1 MKILPANIEQQIA
14 QVDRQKSLIIGIS
27 SGLVALWCAY
37 RVFWALYLSMT
48 YSFVFGSLI
57 FPVVLWGVVGVVA
70 GPPRT
75 SARARPAVAGS
86 TASPSAAAT
95 ASVFPSTPARRQVV
109 AEVAGHRLPDLVQVD
124 AEDLQSLAI
133 LGVAVL
139 IGGRGVLGFRG
150 CGTHGAASGLQ
161 GYAVPGEDG
170 DQRIAGVAEHAQDH
184 VLGSQAR
191 VAEVLRLRH
200 GEWKRHTGVRG

>member
-70 GPPRT
+70 GV
-75 SARARPAVAGS
+75 SH
-86 TASPSAAAT
+86 SPSSPTTRRPPVNPPNPDNQPLSDSRSPTRRPPAAGG
-95 ASVFPSTPARRQVV
+95 P
-109 AEVAGHRLPDLVQVD
+109 LK
-124 AEDLQSLAI
+124 LA
-133 LGVAVL
+133 
-139 IGGRGVLGFRG
+139 
-150 CGTHGAASGLQ
+150 
-161 GYAVPGEDG
+161 
-170 DQRIAGVAEHAQDH
+170 RIAPPG
-184 VLGSQAR
+184 
-191 VAEVLRLRH
+191 RLSR
-200 GEWKRHTGVRG
+200 

>member
-70 GPPRT
+70 GVSAFAFLTHYSKTPVSPPN
-75 SARARPAVAGS
+75 
-86 TASPSAAAT
+86 
-95 ASVFPSTPARRQVV
+95 
-109 AEVAGHRLPDLVQVD
+109 PDNQPL
-124 AEDLQSLAI
+124 S
-133 LGVAVL
+133 
-139 IGGRGVLGFRG
+139 
-150 CGTHGAASGLQ
+150 
-161 GYAVPGEDG
+161 
-170 DQRIAGVAEHAQDH
+170 
-184 VLGSQAR
+184 
-191 VAEVLRLRH
+191 
-200 GEWKRHTGVRG
+200 